1 MGARHLHCGSM
12 SNVSPLPPELLHAVA
27 ERGGRIALVV
37 GAGCSLEHPTNLLL
51 AGAYAERAH
60 RQLVA
65 DGVLG
70 GTDCANPSDL
80 SAVASAVVA
89 KVGLQAPLV
98 RCLPRNDFRMALP
111 NAGYLIAAALLR
123 EGVIEAVL
131 TLNFD
136 VALTTALGTLGGT
149 DVHVVTG
156 PDAVGELGGATVIY
170 LHRSVEETNP
180 ERWILTTEAL
190 QKAWQNGW
198 EEVVARRVMSCP
210 LVVFAGLGS
219 PAAVLTETVTR
230 VRAALTEDQHHVFVV
245 DPAST
250 TQFEAALNLPPEAHL
265 HTSWCAF
272 MEQLADRLIVEL
284 SSGLTEAGNQL
295 CAVNNWVDEAPHLQE
310 LSNRLHSLGLVH
322 LGMVKARWL
331 LESRPYVPDDVRRL
345 LIADLLLGVGLIER
359 ALDLQARIRED
370 GVVELQRGAAVS
382 GSFLAVSGA
391 GTLRW
396 SALEA
401 KVLQHIQRIGSNQR
415 PDGVLVGGVVGCASA
430 ETTPP
435 EDLIG
440 GETTDDIVD
449 GFDRPI
455 LLSVDDIRKQPDI
468 AARMVA

>member
-1 MGARHLHCGSM
+1 MPL
-12 SNVSPLPPELLHAVA
+12 LPPELLHAVA
-27 ERGGRIALVV
+27 ERSARIALVV

-51 AGAYAERAH
+51 AGAYAEEAH

-70 GTDCANPSDL
+70 STDCSNPSDL

-89 KVGLQAPLV
+89 KGGLQAPLV
-98 RCLPRNDFRMALP
+98 RCLPRNHFRMAQP

-136 VALTTALGTLGGT
+136 VALTTALGALAAT

-170 LHRSVEETNP
+170 LHRSVEETNL

-190 QKAWQNGW
+190 QTAWQNGW

-210 LVVFAGLGS
+210 VVVFAGLGS

-230 VRAALTEDQHHVFVV
+230 VRAALTGDQHQVFVV
-245 DPAST
+245 DPAPT
-250 TQFEAALNLPPEAHL
+250 TQFEAALNLPSEAHL
-265 HTSWCAF
+265 QTGWCAF
-272 MEQLADRLIVEL
+272 MEQLADRLVVEL
-284 SSGLTEAGNQL
+284 SSGLTADGNQL
-295 CAVNNWVDEAPHLQE
+295 CAENNWTDEAPHLQD
-310 LSNRLHSLGLVH
+310 LSDRLHSLGLVH
-322 LGMVKARWL
+322 VGMVKARWL
-331 LESRPYVPDDVRRL
+331 LEPQSYAPDDARRQ

-359 ALDLQARIRED
+359 AIDCQARFRED
-370 GVVELQRGAAVS
+370 GVIELLRDGAVS
-382 GSFLAVSGA
+382 GSFLAASGA

-415 PDGVLVGGVVGCASA
+415 PDGVLVSGVTGRSSSD
-430 ETTPP
+430 TTPP
-435 EDLIG
+435 EDLVG
-440 GETTDDIVD
+440 GATPDDIVD
-449 GFDRPI
+449 AVDRPF
-455 LLSVDDIRKQPDI
+455 LLSVDDIREQPDI
-468 AARMVA
+468 ASQLVA